1 MQDNNV
7 AATVEMTRT
16 ITEIDYHSDLLQ
28 KHTFDY
34 FDPSHKRRSFAT
46 PLLCAAVLG
55 CVSGTLWVS
64 MKRRGAELTALHGRA
79 FPTYARP
86 EHGYGVLE
94 SVRIELEVSCPPE
107 HVPVFEE
114 EKKRVLEH
122 GCPAVGS
129 VRKPIAVDISV
140 VRK

>member
-1 MQDNNV
+1 MQDNSV
-7 AATVEMTRT
+7 AVTVEMTREM
-16 ITEIDYHSDLLQ
+16 TEIDYNSDLLQ

-34 FDPSHKRRSFAT
+34 FDPSHKRKSFAT

-55 CVSGTLWVS
+55 CVTGALWLS

-79 FPTYARP
+79 FPTRARS
-86 EHGYGVLE
+86 EHGYSVLE

-107 HVPVFEE
+107 HSSVLEE

-122 GCPAVGS
+122 GCLTTTDRPGLGVE
-129 VRKPIAVDISV
+129 PL
-140 VRK
+140 